1 MRVAKFEP
9 TFLSPLREAFERY
22 ACKPLFSFLSCLFF
36 FNFMVSESVAKL
48 IRICKT
54 CDRCHESLK

>member
-36 FNFMVSESVAKL
+36 LTLWYQDQRVWQS
-48 IRICKT
+48 
-54 CDRCHESLK
+54 